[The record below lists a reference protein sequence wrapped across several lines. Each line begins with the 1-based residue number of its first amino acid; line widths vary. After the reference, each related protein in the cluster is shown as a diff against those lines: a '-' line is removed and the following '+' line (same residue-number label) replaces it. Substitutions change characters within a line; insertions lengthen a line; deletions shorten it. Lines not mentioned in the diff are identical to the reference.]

1 MKRILLSLCAVLLF
15 ASNAIAGTPVKVA
28 HATWVGY
35 GPLYI
40 AKDLGYFDE
49 EGLDVDIMIIE
60 DESQY
65 AAALASGNIDGLG
78 NVLDREVIHY
88 AKGTDEVV
96 IFGMDESSGGDGVV
110 SSAEIKTVADLK
122 GKTVGLDKSSTSYF
136 FFLSILNKYGVEE
149 SDINIMEMGASDA
162 GAAFVAGRIDAA
174 VTWEPWLTNA
184 GQRDGGHVLI
194 SSKEMPKTIVDVF
207 VLNADYVKAHPEVP
221 AKMTKCWN
229 KAIAWYE
236 QNPDKGNAIMAK
248 AMHLKTQ
255 EMADMAAGVT
265 FIGAEENKVFFDK
278 TKENNI
284 YEVAD
289 RAITFW
295 KSKGIITKDVD
306 LDALIT
312 PEYVNAK

>member
-1 MKRILLSLCAVLLF
+1 MANRVNTKVWIKATRI
-15 ASNAIAGTPVKVA
+15 P
-28 HATWVGY
+28 
-35 GPLYI
+35 
-40 AKDLGYFDE
+40 
-49 EGLDVDIMIIE
+49 
-60 DESQY
+60 
-65 AAALASGNIDGLG
+65 
-78 NVLDREVIHY
+78 
-88 AKGTDEVV
+88 
-96 IFGMDESSGGDGVV
+96 
-110 SSAEIKTVADLK
+110 
-122 GKTVGLDKSSTSYF
+122 
-136 FFLSILNKYGVEE
+136 
-149 SDINIMEMGASDA
+149 INIMEMGASDA
-162 GAAFVAGRIDAA
+162 GAAFGAGRIDAA

-194 SSKEMPKTIVDVF
+194 SAKEMPKTIVDVF

-229 KAIAWYE
+229 KAIAWYK

-265 FIGAEENKVFFDK
+265 FIGAEENKAFFDK

-306 LDALIT
+306 LDTLIT